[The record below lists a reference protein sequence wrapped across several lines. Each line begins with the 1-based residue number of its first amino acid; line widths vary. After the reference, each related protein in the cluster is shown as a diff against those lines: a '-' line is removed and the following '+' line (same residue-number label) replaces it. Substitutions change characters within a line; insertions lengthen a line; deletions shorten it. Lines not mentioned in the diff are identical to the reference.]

1 MPAYDLLLKGGEVI
15 DPSQSLRA
23 RQDVALLRG
32 RIAAVSEDID
42 PSEARL
48 VVDVSGKI
56 VTPGLVDL
64 HAHVYADGTALGVVA
79 DEVCPP
85 AGVTTVLDAGSAG
98 CNNFAAFRRLAVNS
112 QRTRIYAL
120 VHISRIGLAGF
131 PVPEMRDISFAS
143 VEGAARTVLENPD
156 ICLGIKV
163 RQSAGVVGD
172 NYLRPLDLAV
182 EAATLAQCPVM
193 VHIGGAPAPLSEI
206 IRRLRP
212 GDIITHCFAGTGNG
226 VVDEDGRFLDVCWE
240 ARQRG
245 IYFDVGHG
253 QGSLN
258 FNVCRAALE
267 AGFLPD
273 AISSDVHVFAIN
285 SPMQDMPTVMSKF
298 LNLGL
303 TLEQVIERTTIA
315 PARIMGREDGL
326 GTLRVGAPGDVA
338 VFEMQRG
345 RFEWLDTNRDNN
357 RLIGDRRLVNIYTV
371 TRGQLWG
378 RPHVPPS

>member
-1 MPAYDLLLKGGEVI
+1 MTAYDLLLKGGEVI
-15 DPSQSLRA
+15 DPSQSLRG
-23 RQDVALLRG
+23 RYDVAVLRG
-32 RIAAVSEDID
+32 RIAAVSEHID
-42 PSEARL
+42 PSAARL

-64 HAHVYADGTALGVVA
+64 HAHVYAEGTALGVVA

-112 QRTRIYAL
+112 QRTRVYAL
-120 VHISRIGLAGF
+120 VHISRIGLTGF
-131 PVPEMRDISFAS
+131 PVPEMRDISFAN
-143 VEGAARTVLENPD
+143 VEGAARTVLENQD
-156 ICLGIKV
+156 VCLGIKV

-172 NYLRPLDLAV
+172 NYLRPLELAV

-326 GTLRVGAPGDVA
+326 GTLRVGATGDIA
-338 VFEMQRG
+338 VFEMQQG
-345 RFEWLDTNRDNN
+345 HFEWLDTNRDNN
-357 RLIGDRRLVNIYTV
+357 HLIGDKRLVNIYTV

-378 RPHVPPS
+378 RPLVPPS